1 MTGMATIPALDAD
14 TVEQTLSRTIGSL
27 DAPGG
32 LMTLLTSTAESHGA
46 CLLLEI
52 RLPAGAA
59 GTRPNHYHPRQTE
72 RFEVLDGRL
81 HLRVGTDQRVLGHG
95 DTAFVPARTSH
106 CFYTTDSP
114 ATLRVELRP
123 AGDFERGLRLS
134 AAAGKALT
142 RHPLLIAL
150 VLQQTETYYPGVPLA
165 VQRAVVAPLAALA
178 RRVYGLRLARYG
190 V

>member
-1 MTGMATIPALDAD
+1 MTGRTTIPALDAD
-14 TVEQTLSRTIGSL
+14 ITEQALSPTIGAL

-32 LMTLLTSTAESHGA
+32 LLTVLTSTAESCGA

-52 RLPAGAA
+52 RLSAGAA
-59 GTRPNHYHPRQTE
+59 GTRPAHYHPRQAE
-72 RFEVLDGRL
+72 RFEVLDGQL
-81 HLRVGTDQRVLGHG
+81 HLHVGTDHRVLGAD

-123 AGDFERGLRLS
+123 AGTFEQGLRLAS
-134 AAAGKALT
+134 AAGKAMY
-142 RHPLLIAL
+142 RNPLLIAL
-150 VLQQTETYYPGVPLA
+150 VMQQTETCFPGVPLTA
-165 VQRAVVAPLAALA
+165 QRAIVTPLAALA
-178 RRVYGLRLARYG
+178 RRVYGRRLARYS